1 MKECELSSELEAKV
15 NTADEKE
22 DEENVIEED
31 RSFQMNNNDGEM
43 IMNIVTA
50 SFIPV
55 CSIII
60 ILSYQ
65 QIIHS
70 SIHSFIQYN
79 IINNILYS
87 FDI

>member
-65 QIIHS
+65 
-70 SIHSFIQYN
+70 
-79 IINNILYS
+79 
-87 FDI
+87 